1 MLARW
6 WTFGVWALVAGSAL
20 FWGLR
25 LFVKAPAAPRET
37 VVAQASG
44 GARGDLTRLFGID
57 APPPP
62 AEEAPAPV
70 ADARFQLIGVVSPRS
85 SGAVREGVALIAVD
99 GKPARA
105 FRVGAT
111 VTGDTV
117 LQAVRQRGATLG
129 PRGGPG
135 AVALE
140 LAPLPAPATGQLPS
154 IGGDG
159 APAMPSQP
167 LPAGMRPMR
176 PGMPGAM
183 PQEGNPAADQVQPG
197 QQQNEGMQTR

>member
-1 MLARW
+1 MVARW

-25 LFVKAPAAPRET
+25 LFVQAPAAPRET
-37 VVAQASG
+37 SVAQAGG
-44 GARGDLTRLFGID
+44 GARGDLTRLFGVD

-62 AEEAPAPV
+62 MEEAPAPV
-70 ADARFQLIGVVSPRS
+70 ADARFQLVGVVSPRG
-85 SGAVREGVALIAVD
+85 SGSAREGVALIAVD
-99 GKPARA
+99 GKPAKA
-105 FRVGAT
+105 YRVGAA

-129 PRGGPG
+129 PRGGAG

-140 LAPLPAPATGQLPS
+140 LAPLPAPATGSLPS

-159 APAMPSQP
+159 APAMPGQAGP
-167 LPAGMRPMR
+167 GGMRPNR

-183 PQEGNPAADQVQPG
+183 PQEGNPGSELQTGV
-197 QQQNEGMQTR
+197 QQNEATQTR